1 MKIWIWL
8 LLLLGIAVAAAFG
21 WQALALDPGYVLIRL
36 RGTSLETTLVFAV
49 VALLAAWA
57 IFGLAIRALRWPLAA
72 WSQRR
77 HRRHRERL
85 AQGLLAL
92 EEGRYQQAQHEL
104 GRAAHSSELK
114 APALLALARAAHA
127 RGDDDRVARA
137 LNQASVDAPAAT
149 LVLRARFLLEQGKPQ
164 IALTQLKNY
173 SSTGKLTPNGW
184 RLLIESALLAG
195 DHAAAFGALAP
206 LQRSQSL
213 PPLAID
219 ALEARV
225 LAAVLM
231 AAANADQLNTLWS
244 ELSRTQRRIPEAVV
258 AYATRAAAL
267 GQTLAGMSEIEAGLR
282 KNWSELLVRC
292 YGALGLDEASI
303 RLRNAE
309 SWLKSHPNSIALL
322 LTLGRLCRDQSLWG
336 KAHEYLERSLSME
349 DTPAAWETLADC
361 YNGENDAHNAALCY
375 RNALRVA
382 HGEASDAPGG
392 RASRIG
398 LNTVAAV
405 VEERSEHG
413 VPRLPD
419 SVHGS

>member
-36 RGTSLETTLVFAV
+36 RDTSLETTLVFAV
-49 VALLAAWA
+49 VALISAWVVL
-57 IFGLAIRALRWPLAA
+57 GLTLRALRWPLAA

-77 HRRHRERL
+77 HRRNRGRL

-104 GRAAHSSELK
+104 GRAAHSPELK

-127 RGDDDRVARA
+127 RGDDDRVTRA
-137 LNQASVDAPAAT
+137 LNQASADAPAAA

-164 IALTQLKNY
+164 VALAQLKNQ
-173 SSTGKLTPNGW
+173 SDSGKLTPNGW

-195 DHAAAFGALAP
+195 DPTSALAGLAP

-213 PPLAID
+213 APFAMD

-225 LAAVLM
+225 LAAALM
-231 AAANADQLNTLWS
+231 VAANVDRLNALWS
-244 ELSRTQRRIPEAVV
+244 DLSRTQRRIPEAIV
-258 AYATRAAAL
+258 AYATRAATL
-267 GQTLAGMSEIEAGLR
+267 GQTLAGMSEVEAGLR
-282 KNWSELLVRC
+282 KSWSELLVRC
-292 YGALGLDEASI
+292 YGALGPDEAST

-309 SWLKSHPNSIALL
+309 AWLKSHPNSTALL
-322 LTLGRLCRDQSLWG
+322 LTLGRLCRDQGLWG
-336 KAHEYLERSLSME
+336 KAHEYLERSLSIE
-349 DTPAAWETLADC
+349 ETPSAWEALADC
-361 YNGENDAHNAALCY
+361 YNGENDAPHAALCY
-375 RNALRVA
+375 RNALHVA
-382 HGEASDAPGG
+382 RGEASVAPGG
-392 RASRIG
+392 RASRSG
-398 LNTVAAV
+398 LSTIAAV
-405 VEERSEHG
+405 IEERSEHG

-419 SVHGS
+419 SVH